1 MAHACNP
8 GTGETK
14 RKGTPGWIELSEWTQ
29 KESVITQAKP
39 SCFPAGVTSQ
49 QGVTL
54 DRVILNTIIRIH
66 VCVCTQIYTN
76 KYM

>member
-8 GTGETK
+8 GTGETE
-14 RKGTPGWIELSEWTQ
+14 RKGTPGWIELLSEWTL
-29 KESVITQAKP
+29 ESVITQVKP
-39 SCFPAGVTSQ
+39 SCCPAGVTSQ

-54 DRVILNTIIRIH
+54 DRVILSTVIHIRM
-66 VCVCTQIYTN
+66 CVCTQIYTN

>member
-29 KESVITQAKP
+29 KEFVITQAKP
-39 SCFPAGVTSQ
+39 SCCPGVTSQ

-54 DRVILNTIIRIH
+54 DRAILNTVIHIR
-66 VCVCTQIYTN
+66 VCMCIQIYTN